1 MKAPKGKQKAGKA
14 PHCATLGHHDKSRL
28 TKSYA
33 VKQKILAMPES
44 DTKNAPNLLLQD
56 LPRQIERMH
65 RRFLDVVRLELGRTG
80 IRDISPVQILMLSNI
95 GGEEITVRDLIERG
109 YYLGSNASYN
119 LKQLVDGGY
128 VDRKASARDR
138 RSALLKI
145 TPKGRSVLDKLY
157 ALETIW
163 AEPVLKADSI
173 AALEVR
179 QALLR
184 RIVRCWSDAVRYA
197 GNDVMDTDAF

>member
-1 MKAPKGKQKAGKA
+1 
-14 PHCATLGHHDKSRL
+14 
-28 TKSYA
+28 
-33 VKQKILAMPES
+33 MPES
-44 DTKNAPNLLLQD
+44 DTKPSPSLLLQD

-173 AALEVR
+173 PALEVT
-179 QALLR
+179 QAMLR
-184 RIVRCWSDAVRYA
+184 RIERCWSDAVRYA